1 MTLHQLFGLIKLSR
15 VHSNPTSAVRHYLI
29 SICLIVSLNAKAL
42 AQANPPQYHMEYERS
57 HRASFN
63 QIWDYKFP
71 KYVSKRWFIALRYQ
85 PTLAWSR
92 DVYCKAELLTSKGWI
107 PFKRVV
113 EGSAEKRP
121 MLIIDYPHDDPKLK
135 SGFTIRTTLIATIYT
150 QRLADGP
157 PPTPVLPLRDSVR
170 QGYLAPTEAL
180 DFNEPSAKVW
190 ISQHD
195 LWKKNGEDALAFA
208 RRVQRT
214 LRTQLP
220 YSVADGGRWNCSQ
233 IMKVGFGECARHA
246 IVGTSIL
253 RANNIPARAVCTL
266 WAVDE
271 SSKGAHCWG
280 EFFLEGVGWVPYDS
294 SFDQPNPNADA
305 FFGQRDA
312 DFIAG
317 MVDMDWLIDAGSL
330 GKHSVFA
337 IDAWP
342 AFWAEGEGDFDGQKC
357 ETSTTVRV
365 LARFR

>member
-1 MTLHQLFGLIKLSR
+1 
-15 VHSNPTSAVRHYLI
+15 
-29 SICLIVSLNAKAL
+29 
-42 AQANPPQYHMEYERS
+42 
-57 HRASFN
+57 
-63 QIWDYKFP
+63 
-71 KYVSKRWFIALRYQ
+71 
-85 PTLAWSR
+85 
-92 DVYCKAELLTSKGWI
+92 
-107 PFKRVV
+107 
-113 EGSAEKRP
+113 

-157 PPTPVLPLRDSVR
+157 PPTRVLPLRDSDR

-294 SFDQPNPNADA
+294 SFDQPNPNADS
-305 FFGQRDA
+305 FFARRDA

-342 AFWAEGEGDFDGQKC
+342 AFWAEGEGDFDGLKC
-357 ETSTTVRV
+357 QTSTTVRV
-365 LARFR
+365 LQRFR